1 MFVIF
6 VHYSTRPIYDVS
18 MNLFCW
24 PPSVDIFNILRGF
37 LWQPLLARSVA
48 SLKLK
53 LSSGYKAVD
62 CSRTNKNAEWRSGE
76 STRLPPMWSGFESRR
91 RRHTCMWVEFV
102 VGSRPCSERFSP
114 CISVFPL
121 LKNKHFQIPFRSGT
135 HGHVSTT
142 SWELLNAPWVKKCQ
156 VTIFLPVP
164 NLYPSSSLIVLG
176 HRHRARIPA
185 WVLEKTGVFT
195 WPPLFWLLS

>member
-1 MFVIF
+1 
-6 VHYSTRPIYDVS
+6 
-18 MNLFCW
+18 MNRQTDNWQIL
-24 PPSVDIFNILRGF
+24 SVCQYRQIHWQIL
-37 LWQPLLARSVA
+37 A
-48 SLKLK
+48 SLKLN

-76 STRLPPMWSGFESRR
+76 STRLLPMWSGFESWR
-91 RRHTCMWVEFV
+91 RRHTCMLVEFV
-102 VGSRPCSERFSP
+102 VGSRPCSDRFSP

-142 SWELLNAPWVKKCQ
+142 SWELLNTPWVKKCQ
-156 VTIFLPVP
+156 VTIFFPVP
-164 NLYPSSSLIVLG
+164 NLYASSSLIVLE
-176 HRHRARIPA
+176 HRHRAGIPA

-195 WPPLFWLLS
+195 WPPLFLAP

>member
-1 MFVIF
+1 M
-6 VHYSTRPIYDVS
+6 
-18 MNLFCW
+18 
-24 PPSVDIFNILRGF
+24 
-37 LWQPLLARSVA
+37 A
-48 SLKLK
+48 SLKL
-53 LSSGYKAVD
+53 LLRSGYKAVD

-76 STRLPPMWSGFESRR
+76 STRLLPMWSGFESWR
-91 RRHTCMWVEFV
+91 RRHTCMLVEFV

-121 LKNKHFQIPFRSGT
+121 LKNKHYQIPFRSGT

-164 NLYPSSSLIVLG
+164 NLYPSSSFYSGTGTVPEFQRGYLKKRVCSHG
-176 HRHRARIPA
+176 HH
-185 WVLEKTGVFT
+185 F
-195 WPPLFWLLS
+195 FWLLSQCLKRIFHFML

>member
-1 MFVIF
+1 MLRDIF
-6 VHYSTRPIYDVS
+6 V
-18 MNLFCW
+18 
-24 PPSVDIFNILRGF
+24 
-37 LWQPLLARSVA
+37 WQDAVI
-48 SLKLK
+48 LKLGQWPVWN
-53 LSSGYKAVD
+53 LSLAAATKQWTAPEL
-62 CSRTNKNAEWRSGE
+62 TKMRSGAVLRTLA
-76 STRLPPMWSGFESRR
+76 SHQCGP
-91 RRHTCMWVEFV
+91 
-102 VGSRPCSERFSP
+102 GSNPGVDPVHACGLSLLLVLVLAPRGFSP

-195 WPPLFWLLS
+195 WPPLFLAP

>member
-1 MFVIF
+1 M
-6 VHYSTRPIYDVS
+6 
-18 MNLFCW
+18 
-24 PPSVDIFNILRGF
+24 
-37 LWQPLLARSVA
+37 A

-62 CSRTNKNAEWRSGE
+62 RSRTNKNAEWRSGE
-76 STRLPPMWSGFESRR
+76 STRLPPMWSGSNPGVDVIHVCGLSLLLVLVLSPR
-91 RRHTCMWVEFV
+91 
-102 VGSRPCSERFSP
+102 GFSP

-135 HGHVSTT
+135 YGHVSTT

-195 WPPLFWLLS
+195 WPPLFLAP

>member
-1 MFVIF
+1 MWLFKLGQWPVW
-6 VHYSTRPIYDVS
+6 
-18 MNLFCW
+18 NLSLAVAKKQWTAPELTKMGSGAVVRALASHQFGPGSNPGLDAIHVCGLSLLLVLVLT
-24 PPSVDIFNILRGF
+24 PRGF
-37 LWQPLLARSVA
+37 P
-48 SLKLK
+48 
-53 LSSGYKAVD
+53 
-62 CSRTNKNAEWRSGE
+62 
-76 STRLPPMWSGFESRR
+76 
-91 RRHTCMWVEFV
+91 
-102 VGSRPCSERFSP
+102 P

-195 WPPLFWLLS
+195 WPPLFLAP